1 MTEEKSAR
9 DNDLTHLSTWMVIV
23 NQPNLS
29 LSLAEK
35 SGKLTLPMS
44 IKLIF
49 AGTEVRRH
57 VYSNMTVKELM
68 QESSV
73 LSSIEF
79 NKLKVEDVQD
89 IRKTRLDMLLYE
101 KSTETLPVEMRM
113 L

>member
-1 MTEEKSAR
+1 M
-9 DNDLTHLSTWMVIV
+9 
-23 NQPNLS
+23 P
-29 LSLAEK
+29 
-35 SGKLTLPMS
+35 
-44 IKLIF
+44 F
-49 AGTEVRRH
+49 
-57 VYSNMTVKELM
+57 KELM

-101 KSTETLPVEMRM
+101 KSTETLPEEMRV